1 MTRFGAVDCGTNSI
15 RMLITDV
22 RRGDDGVLE
31 FTELHR
37 VMEIVRLGEGVD
49 ATGRLADSAL
59 GRVRESLTRY
69 ADLMRAEGVAAV
81 RMVATSATRDASNRD
96 DFFAMTREILADW
109 GTEAQVISGDEEAAL
124 SFRGAVDDFHPE
136 EGPFCVID
144 VGGGSTE
151 VIVGDHDGTVH
162 GALSV
167 PMGSVRLTERFLV
180 DSPPTARQLEAARD
194 YVRAR
199 ADEVREA
206 VPVHLARTIVGC
218 AGTYTTLSALAQGLE
233 TYDPDAIHLST
244 LRFSALRTL
253 NQSMLATDRHT
264 LAENPV
270 MHPGR
275 ADVFAGG
282 VVVVDAL
289 MDMFED
295 VAADPGTRGPL
306 RGGAPLEFHISE
318 KDILDGIVAG
328 LVDAH
333 AAGAHAAGA
342 NPATE

>member
-31 FTELHR
+31 LTELHR

-49 ATGRLADSAL
+49 ATGRLADAAL
-59 GRVRESLTRY
+59 QRVREALTRY
-69 ADLMRAEGVAAV
+69 AALMRAEGVEAV
-81 RMVATSATRDASNRD
+81 RMVATSASRDASNRD
-96 DFFAMTREILADW
+96 EFFAMTRELLADW
-109 GTEAQVISGDEEAAL
+109 GAEAQVISGDEEAAL
-124 SFRGAVDDFHPE
+124 SFRGAVDDLHPE

-151 VIVGDHDGTVH
+151 VIVGDYDGTVH

-180 DSPPTARQLEAARD
+180 DSPPRPAQVEAARR
-194 YVRAR
+194 YVAEQCER
-199 ADEVREA
+199 VREA
-206 VPVHLARTIVGC
+206 VPVAGARTIVGC

-233 TYDPDAIHLST
+233 TYDPSAIHLST
-244 LRFSALRTL
+244 LRFTALRSL
-253 NQSMLATDRHT
+253 NQSVLATDRRT

-282 VVVVDAL
+282 VLVIDGL
-289 MDMFED
+289 MDMFEAA
-295 VAADPGTRGPL
+295 AADAKSREKGKDRGS
-306 RGGAPLEFHISE
+306 RNAAPLEFHVSE

-328 LVDAH
+328 LVDEKLAR
-333 AAGAHAAGA
+333 A
-342 NPATE
+342 EQ

>member
-15 RMLITDV
+15 RLLITDV

-31 FTELHR
+31 LTELHR

-49 ATGRLADSAL
+49 ATGRLADAAL
-59 GRVRESLTRY
+59 QRVREALTGF
-69 ADLMRAEGVAAV
+69 ADLMRAEHVEAV
-81 RMVATSATRDASNRD
+81 RMVATSASRDASNRD
-96 DFFAMTREILADW
+96 EFFSMTREILADW
-109 GTEAQVISGDEEAAL
+109 GVEAQVISGDEEAAL

-151 VIVGDHDGTVH
+151 VVVGDYDGTVH
-162 GALSV
+162 AAVSV

-180 DSPPTARQLEAARD
+180 DSPPTPEQVKRAHD
-194 YVRAR
+194 YV
-199 ADEVREA
+199 ADQVERVLAE
-206 VPVHLARTIVGC
+206 VPVSGARTIVGC

-233 TYDPDAIHLST
+233 TYDPSAIHLST
-244 LRFSALRTL
+244 LRFNALRSL
-253 NQSMLATDRHT
+253 NQSVLATDRRT

-282 VVVVDAL
+282 VMVIDGL
-289 MDMFED
+289 MDMFEA
-295 VAADPGTRGPL
+295 VNAAAKEKGARGD
-306 RGGAPLEFHISE
+306 AVPLEFHVSE

-328 LVDAH
+328 LVDEKLAR
-333 AAGAHAAGA
+333 A
-342 NPATE
+342 EQ

>member
-15 RMLITDV
+15 RLLITDV

-31 FTELHR
+31 LTELHR

-49 ATGRLADSAL
+49 ATGRLADAAL
-59 GRVRESLTRY
+59 QRVREALTGF
-69 ADLMRAEGVAAV
+69 AELMRVERVEAV
-81 RMVATSATRDASNRD
+81 RMVATSASRDASNRD
-96 DFFAMTREILADW
+96 DFFSMTREILADW
-109 GTEAQVISGDEEAAL
+109 GVEAQVISGDEEAAL

-151 VIVGDHDGTVH
+151 VVVGDYDGTVH
-162 GALSV
+162 AAASV

-180 DSPPTARQLEAARD
+180 DSPPTPEQVKRAHD
-194 YVRAR
+194 YVAGQVERVLA
-199 ADEVREA
+199 E
-206 VPVHLARTIVGC
+206 VPVAGARTIVGC

-233 TYDPDAIHLST
+233 TYDPSAIHLST
-244 LRFSALRTL
+244 LRFNALRSL
-253 NQSMLATDRHT
+253 NQSVLATDRRT

-282 VVVVDAL
+282 VMVIDGL
-289 MDMFED
+289 MDMFEA
-295 VAADPGTRGPL
+295 VNAAAKEKGSRGD
-306 RGGAPLEFHISE
+306 AVPLEFHVSE

-328 LVDAH
+328 LVDEKLAD
-333 AAGAHAAGA
+333 A
-342 NPATE
+342 EQ

>member
-31 FTELHR
+31 LTELHR

-49 ATGRLADSAL
+49 ATGRLADAAL
-59 GRVRESLTRY
+59 QRVREALTRY
-69 ADLMRAEGVAAV
+69 AALMRAEGVEAV
-81 RMVATSATRDASNRD
+81 RMVATSASRDASNRD
-96 DFFAMTREILADW
+96 EFFAMTRELLADW
-109 GTEAQVISGDEEAAL
+109 GAEAQVISGDEEAAL
-124 SFRGAVDDFHPE
+124 SFRGAVDDLHPE

-151 VIVGDHDGTVH
+151 VIVGDYDGTVH

-180 DSPPTARQLEAARD
+180 DSPPRPAQVEAARR
-194 YVRAR
+194 YVAEQCER
-199 ADEVREA
+199 VREA
-206 VPVHLARTIVGC
+206 VPVAGARTIVGC

-233 TYDPDAIHLST
+233 TYDPSAIHLST
-244 LRFSALRTL
+244 LRFTALRSL
-253 NQSMLATDRHT
+253 NQSVLATDRRT

-282 VVVVDAL
+282 VLVIDGL
-289 MDMFED
+289 MDMFEA
-295 VAADPGTRGPL
+295 VAADAKSRDKGEDRGS
-306 RGGAPLEFHISE
+306 RNAAPLEFHVSE

-328 LVDAH
+328 LVDEKLAR
-333 AAGAHAAGA
+333 A
-342 NPATE
+342 EQ

>member
-15 RMLITDV
+15 RLLITDV

-31 FTELHR
+31 LTELHR

-49 ATGRLADSAL
+49 ATGRLADAAL
-59 GRVRESLTRY
+59 QRVREALTGF
-69 ADLMRAEGVAAV
+69 AELMRVERVEAV
-81 RMVATSATRDASNRD
+81 RMVATSASRDASNRD
-96 DFFAMTREILADW
+96 DFFSMTREILADW
-109 GTEAQVISGDEEAAL
+109 GVEAQVISGDEEAAL

-151 VIVGDHDGTVH
+151 VVVGDYDGTVH
-162 GALSV
+162 AAVSV

-180 DSPPTARQLEAARD
+180 DSPPTPEQVKRAHD
-194 YVRAR
+194 YVAGQVERVLA
-199 ADEVREA
+199 E
-206 VPVHLARTIVGC
+206 VPVAGARTIVGC

-233 TYDPDAIHLST
+233 TYDPSAIHLST
-244 LRFSALRTL
+244 LRFSALRSL
-253 NQSMLATDRHT
+253 NQSVLATDRRT

-282 VVVVDAL
+282 VMVIDGL
-289 MDMFED
+289 MDMFEA
-295 VAADPGTRGPL
+295 VNAAAKEKGSRGD
-306 RGGAPLEFHISE
+306 AVPLEFHVSE

-328 LVDAH
+328 LVDEKLAD
-333 AAGAHAAGA
+333 A
-342 NPATE
+342 EQ

>member
-31 FTELHR
+31 LTELHR

-49 ATGRLADSAL
+49 ATGRLADAAL
-59 GRVRESLTRY
+59 QRVREALTRY
-69 ADLMRAEGVAAV
+69 AALMRAEGVEAV
-81 RMVATSATRDASNRD
+81 RMVATSASRDASNRD
-96 DFFAMTREILADW
+96 EFFAMTRELLADW
-109 GTEAQVISGDEEAAL
+109 GAEAQVISGDEEAAL
-124 SFRGAVDDFHPE
+124 SFRGAVDDLHPE

-151 VIVGDHDGTVH
+151 VIVGDYDGTVH
-162 GALSV
+162 GSLSV

-180 DSPPTARQLEAARD
+180 DSPPKPAQVEAARR
-194 YVRAR
+194 YVAEQCER
-199 ADEVREA
+199 VREA
-206 VPVHLARTIVGC
+206 VPVAGARTIVGC

-233 TYDPDAIHLST
+233 TYDPSAIHLST
-244 LRFSALRTL
+244 LRFTALRSL
-253 NQSMLATDRHT
+253 NQSVLATDRRT

-282 VVVVDAL
+282 VLVIDGL
-289 MDMFED
+289 MDMFEAA
-295 VAADPGTRGPL
+295 AADAKSRDKGKGRGS
-306 RGGAPLEFHISE
+306 RNAAPLEFHVSE

-328 LVDAH
+328 LVDEKLAR
-333 AAGAHAAGA
+333 A
-342 NPATE
+342 EQ

>member
-31 FTELHR
+31 LTELHR

-49 ATGRLADSAL
+49 ATGRLADAAL
-59 GRVRESLTRY
+59 QRVREALTRY
-69 ADLMRAEGVAAV
+69 AALMRAEGVEAV
-81 RMVATSATRDASNRD
+81 RMVATSASRDASNRD
-96 DFFAMTREILADW
+96 EFFAMTRELLADW
-109 GTEAQVISGDEEAAL
+109 GAEAQVISGDEEAAL
-124 SFRGAVDDFHPE
+124 SFRGAVDDLHPE

-151 VIVGDHDGTVH
+151 VIVGDYDGTVH

-180 DSPPTARQLEAARD
+180 DSPPRPAQVEAARR
-194 YVRAR
+194 YVAEQCER
-199 ADEVREA
+199 VREA
-206 VPVHLARTIVGC
+206 VPVAGARTIVGC

-233 TYDPDAIHLST
+233 TYDPSAIHLST
-244 LRFSALRTL
+244 LRFTALRSL
-253 NQSMLATDRHT
+253 NQSVLATDRRT

-282 VVVVDAL
+282 VLVIDGL
-289 MDMFED
+289 MDMFEAA
-295 VAADPGTRGPL
+295 AADAKSREKGKDRGS
-306 RGGAPLEFHISE
+306 RNAAPLEFHVSE

-328 LVDAH
+328 LVDEKLAL
-333 AAGAHAAGA
+333 A
-342 NPATE
+342 EQ

>member
-22 RRGDDGVLE
+22 REVDGVLE
-31 FTELHR
+31 MTELHR

-49 ATGRLADSAL
+49 ATGRLADAAL
-59 GRVRESLTRY
+59 ERVRAALTDY
-69 ADLMRAEGVAAV
+69 ADLMRTERVEAV
-81 RMVATSATRDASNRD
+81 RMVATSASRDASNRD
-96 DFFAMTREILADW
+96 EFFSMTREILADW
-109 GTEAQVISGDEEAAL
+109 GVEAQVISGDEEAAL

-151 VIVGDHDGTVH
+151 VIVGEYDGTVH
-162 GALSV
+162 GSLSV
-167 PMGSVRLTERFLV
+167 PMGSVRLTERFLR
-180 DSPPTARQLEAARD
+180 DSPPTEKQVDVARR
-194 YVRAR
+194 YVAEHCRS
-199 ADEVREA
+199 VRES
-206 VPVHLARTIVGC
+206 VPVASAKTIVGC

-233 TYDPDAIHLST
+233 TYDPSAIHLST
-244 LRFSALRTL
+244 LRFNALRSL
-253 NQSMLATDRHT
+253 NQSVLDTDRRT

-282 VVVVDAL
+282 VVVIDGL
-289 MDMFED
+289 MDMFEA
-295 VAADPGTRGPL
+295 VNASAKEKGSRGD
-306 RGGAPLEFHISE
+306 AVPLEFHVSE

-328 LVDAH
+328 LIDEKLAR
-333 AAGAHAAGA
+333 AQQ
-342 NPATE
+342 

>member
-15 RMLITDV
+15 RLLITDV

-31 FTELHR
+31 LTELHR

-49 ATGRLADSAL
+49 ATGRLADAAL
-59 GRVRESLTRY
+59 QRVREALTGF
-69 ADLMRAEGVAAV
+69 AELMRAERVEAV
-81 RMVATSATRDASNRD
+81 RMVATSASRDASNRD
-96 DFFAMTREILADW
+96 EFFSMTREILADW
-109 GTEAQVISGDEEAAL
+109 GVEAQVISGDEEAAL

-151 VIVGDHDGTVH
+151 VVVGDYDGTVH
-162 GALSV
+162 AAVSV

-180 DSPPTARQLEAARD
+180 DSPPTPEQVKRAHD
-194 YVRAR
+194 YVAGQVERVLA
-199 ADEVREA
+199 E
-206 VPVHLARTIVGC
+206 VPVAGARTIVGC

-233 TYDPDAIHLST
+233 TYDPSAIHLST
-244 LRFSALRTL
+244 LRFNALRSL
-253 NQSMLATDRHT
+253 NQSVLATDRRT

-282 VVVVDAL
+282 VMVIDGL
-289 MDMFED
+289 MDMFEA
-295 VAADPGTRGPL
+295 VNAAAKEKGSRGD
-306 RGGAPLEFHISE
+306 AVPLEFHVSE

-328 LVDAH
+328 LVDEKLAR
-333 AAGAHAAGA
+333 A
-342 NPATE
+342 EQ

>member
-15 RMLITDV
+15 RLLITDV

-49 ATGRLADSAL
+49 ATGRLADAAL
-59 GRVRESLTRY
+59 QRVREALTGF
-69 ADLMRAEGVAAV
+69 ADLMRVERVEAV
-81 RMVATSATRDASNRD
+81 RMVATSASRDASNRD
-96 DFFAMTREILADW
+96 EFFSMTREILADW
-109 GTEAQVISGDEEAAL
+109 GVEAQVISGDEEAAL

-151 VIVGDHDGTVH
+151 VVVGDYDGTVH
-162 GALSV
+162 AAVSV

-180 DSPPTARQLEAARD
+180 DSPPTPEQLKRAHD
-194 YVRAR
+194 YVAGQVERVLA
-199 ADEVREA
+199 E
-206 VPVHLARTIVGC
+206 VPVAGARTVVGC

-233 TYDPDAIHLST
+233 TYDPSAIHLST
-244 LRFSALRTL
+244 LRFSALRSL
-253 NQSMLATDRHT
+253 NQSVLATDRRT

-282 VVVVDAL
+282 VVVIDGL
-289 MDMFED
+289 MDMFEA
-295 VAADPGTRGPL
+295 VNAAAKEKGSRGD
-306 RGGAPLEFHISE
+306 AVPLEFHVSE

-328 LVDAH
+328 LVDEKLAR
-333 AAGAHAAGA
+333 A
-342 NPATE
+342 EQ

>member
-22 RRGDDGVLE
+22 REVDGVLE
-31 FTELHR
+31 MTELHR

-49 ATGRLADSAL
+49 ATGRLADAAL
-59 GRVRESLTRY
+59 ERVRAALTDY
-69 ADLMRAEGVAAV
+69 ADLMRTERVEAV
-81 RMVATSATRDASNRD
+81 RMVATSASRDASNRD
-96 DFFAMTREILADW
+96 EFFSMTREILADW
-109 GTEAQVISGDEEAAL
+109 GVEAQVISGDEEAAL

-151 VIVGDHDGTVH
+151 VIVGEYDGTVH
-162 GALSV
+162 GSLSV
-167 PMGSVRLTERFLV
+167 PMGSVRLTERFLR
-180 DSPPTARQLEAARD
+180 DSPPTEKQVDVARR
-194 YVRAR
+194 YVAEHCRS
-199 ADEVREA
+199 VRES
-206 VPVHLARTIVGC
+206 VPVASAKTIVGC

-233 TYDPDAIHLST
+233 TYDPSAIHLST
-244 LRFSALRTL
+244 LRFNALRSL
-253 NQSMLATDRHT
+253 NRSVLDTDRRT

-282 VVVVDAL
+282 VVVIDGL
-289 MDMFED
+289 MDMFES
-295 VAADPGTRGPL
+295 VAAEAKSSRANVP
-306 RGGAPLEFHISE
+306 PLEFHVSE

-328 LVDAH
+328 LIDEKLTRAQQ
-333 AAGAHAAGA
+333 
-342 NPATE
+342 

>member
-15 RMLITDV
+15 RLLITDV

-31 FTELHR
+31 LTELHR

-49 ATGRLADSAL
+49 ATGRLADAAL
-59 GRVRESLTRY
+59 QRVREALTGF
-69 ADLMRAEGVAAV
+69 AELMRAERVEAV
-81 RMVATSATRDASNRD
+81 RMVATSASRDASNRD
-96 DFFAMTREILADW
+96 EFFSMTREILADW
-109 GTEAQVISGDEEAAL
+109 GVEAQVISGDEEAAL

-151 VIVGDHDGTVH
+151 VVVGDYDGTVH
-162 GALSV
+162 AAVSV

-180 DSPPTARQLEAARD
+180 DSPPTPEQVKRAHD
-194 YVRAR
+194 YVAGQVERVLA
-199 ADEVREA
+199 E
-206 VPVHLARTIVGC
+206 VPVAGARTIVGC

-233 TYDPDAIHLST
+233 TYDPSAIHLST
-244 LRFSALRTL
+244 LRFSALRSL
-253 NQSMLATDRHT
+253 NQSVLATDRRT

-282 VVVVDAL
+282 VMVIDGL
-289 MDMFED
+289 MDMFEA
-295 VAADPGTRGPL
+295 VNAAAKEKGSRGD
-306 RGGAPLEFHISE
+306 AVPLEFHVSE

-328 LVDAH
+328 LVDEKLAD
-333 AAGAHAAGA
+333 A
-342 NPATE
+342 EQ

>member
-15 RMLITDV
+15 RLLITDV

-31 FTELHR
+31 LTELHR

-49 ATGRLADSAL
+49 ATGRLADAAL
-59 GRVRESLTRY
+59 QRVREALTGF
-69 ADLMRAEGVAAV
+69 ADLMRAERVEAV
-81 RMVATSATRDASNRD
+81 RMVATSASRDASNRNE
-96 DFFAMTREILADW
+96 FFSMTREILADW
-109 GTEAQVISGDEEAAL
+109 GVEAQVISGDEEAAL

-151 VIVGDHDGTVH
+151 VVVGEYDGTVH
-162 GALSV
+162 AAVSV

-180 DSPPTARQLEAARD
+180 DSPPTPEQVKRAHD
-194 YVRAR
+194 YVAGQVERVLA
-199 ADEVREA
+199 EVPLA
-206 VPVHLARTIVGC
+206 GARTIVGC

-233 TYDPDAIHLST
+233 TYDPSAIHLST
-244 LRFSALRTL
+244 LRFSALRSL
-253 NQSMLATDRHT
+253 NQSVLATDRRT

-282 VVVVDAL
+282 VMVIDGL
-289 MDMFED
+289 MDMFEA
-295 VAADPGTRGPL
+295 VNAAAKEKGSRGD
-306 RGGAPLEFHISE
+306 AVPLEFHVSE

-328 LVDAH
+328 LVDEKLAR
-333 AAGAHAAGA
+333 A
-342 NPATE
+342 EQ

>member
-15 RMLITDV
+15 RLLITDV

-31 FTELHR
+31 LTELHR

-49 ATGRLADSAL
+49 ATGRLADAAL
-59 GRVRESLTRY
+59 QRVREALTGF
-69 ADLMRAEGVAAV
+69 ADLMRAERVEAV
-81 RMVATSATRDASNRD
+81 RMVATSASRDASNRD
-96 DFFAMTREILADW
+96 EFFSMTREILADW
-109 GTEAQVISGDEEAAL
+109 GVEAQVISGDEEAAL

-151 VIVGDHDGTVH
+151 VVVGDYDGTVH
-162 GALSV
+162 AAVSV

-180 DSPPTARQLEAARD
+180 DSPPTPEQVKRAHD
-194 YVRAR
+194 YVAGQVERVLA
-199 ADEVREA
+199 E
-206 VPVHLARTIVGC
+206 VPVSGARTIVGC

-233 TYDPDAIHLST
+233 TYDPSAIHLST
-244 LRFSALRTL
+244 LRFNALRSL
-253 NQSMLATDRHT
+253 NQSVLATDRRT

-282 VVVVDAL
+282 VMVIDGL
-289 MDMFED
+289 MDMFEA
-295 VAADPGTRGPL
+295 VNAAAKEKGSRGD
-306 RGGAPLEFHISE
+306 AVPLEFHVSE

-328 LVDAH
+328 LVDEKLAR
-333 AAGAHAAGA
+333 A
-342 NPATE
+342 EQ

>member
-31 FTELHR
+31 LTELHR

-49 ATGRLADSAL
+49 ASGRLADAAL
-59 GRVRESLTRY
+59 QRVREALTRY
-69 ADLMRAEGVAAV
+69 AALMRAEGVEAV
-81 RMVATSATRDASNRD
+81 RMVATSASRDASNRD
-96 DFFAMTREILADW
+96 EFFAMTRELLADW
-109 GTEAQVISGDEEAAL
+109 GAEAQVISGDEEAAL
-124 SFRGAVDDFHPE
+124 SFRGAVDDLHPE

-151 VIVGDHDGTVH
+151 VIVGEYDGTVH
-162 GALSV
+162 GSLSV

-180 DSPPTARQLEAARD
+180 DSPPRPAQVEAARR
-194 YVRAR
+194 YVAEQCER
-199 ADEVREA
+199 VREA
-206 VPVHLARTIVGC
+206 VPVAGARTIVGC

-233 TYDPDAIHLST
+233 TYDPSAIHLST
-244 LRFSALRTL
+244 LRFTALRSL
-253 NQSMLATDRHT
+253 NQSVLATDRRT

-282 VVVVDAL
+282 VLVIDGL
-289 MDMFED
+289 MDMFEAA
-295 VAADPGTRGPL
+295 AADAKSREKGKDRGS
-306 RGGAPLEFHISE
+306 RNAAPLEFHVSE

-328 LVDAH
+328 LVDEKLAR
-333 AAGAHAAGA
+333 A
-342 NPATE
+342 EQ

>member
-15 RMLITDV
+15 RLLITDV

-31 FTELHR
+31 LTELHR

-49 ATGRLADSAL
+49 ATGRLADAAL
-59 GRVRESLTRY
+59 QRVREALTGF
-69 ADLMRAEGVAAV
+69 AELMRVERVEAV
-81 RMVATSATRDASNRD
+81 RMVATSASRDASNRD
-96 DFFAMTREILADW
+96 EFFSMTREILADW
-109 GTEAQVISGDEEAAL
+109 GVEAQVISGDEEAAL

-151 VIVGDHDGTVH
+151 VVVGDYDGTVH
-162 GALSV
+162 AAVSV

-180 DSPPTARQLEAARD
+180 DSPPTPEQVKRAHD
-194 YVRAR
+194 YVAGQVERVLV
-199 ADEVREA
+199 E
-206 VPVHLARTIVGC
+206 VPVAGARTIVGC

-233 TYDPDAIHLST
+233 TYDPSAIHLST
-244 LRFSALRTL
+244 LRFSALRSL
-253 NQSMLATDRHT
+253 NQSVLATDRRT

-282 VVVVDAL
+282 VMVIDGL
-289 MDMFED
+289 MDMFEA
-295 VAADPGTRGPL
+295 VTAAAKEKGSRGD
-306 RGGAPLEFHISE
+306 AVPLEFHVSE

-328 LVDAH
+328 LVDEKLAR
-333 AAGAHAAGA
+333 A
-342 NPATE
+342 EE

>member
-15 RMLITDV
+15 RLLITDV

-31 FTELHR
+31 LTELHR

-49 ATGRLADSAL
+49 ATGRLADAAL
-59 GRVRESLTRY
+59 QRVREALTGF
-69 ADLMRAEGVAAV
+69 ADLMRAERVEAV
-81 RMVATSATRDASNRD
+81 RMVATSASRDASNRNE
-96 DFFAMTREILADW
+96 FFSMTREILADW
-109 GTEAQVISGDEEAAL
+109 GVEAQVISGDEEAAL

-151 VIVGDHDGTVH
+151 VVVGEYDGTVH
-162 GALSV
+162 AAVSV

-180 DSPPTARQLEAARD
+180 DSPPTPEQVKRAHD
-194 YVRAR
+194 YVAGQVERVLA
-199 ADEVREA
+199 EVPLA
-206 VPVHLARTIVGC
+206 GARTIVGC

-233 TYDPDAIHLST
+233 TYDPSAIHLST
-244 LRFSALRTL
+244 LRFSALRSL
-253 NQSMLATDRHT
+253 NQSVLATDRRT

-270 MHPGR
+270 VHPGR

-282 VVVVDAL
+282 VMVIDGL
-289 MDMFED
+289 MDMFEA
-295 VAADPGTRGPL
+295 VNAAAKEKGSRGD
-306 RGGAPLEFHISE
+306 AVPLEFHVSE

-328 LVDAH
+328 LVDEKLAR
-333 AAGAHAAGA
+333 A
-342 NPATE
+342 EQ

>member
-15 RMLITDV
+15 RLLITDV

-31 FTELHR
+31 LTELHR

-49 ATGRLADSAL
+49 ATGRLADAAL
-59 GRVRESLTRY
+59 QRVRESLTGF
-69 ADLMRAEGVAAV
+69 ADLMRAERVEAV
-81 RMVATSATRDASNRD
+81 RMVATSASRDASNRNE
-96 DFFAMTREILADW
+96 FFSMTREILADW
-109 GTEAQVISGDEEAAL
+109 GVEAQVISGDEEAAL

-151 VIVGDHDGTVH
+151 VVVGEYDGTVH
-162 GALSV
+162 AAVSV

-180 DSPPTARQLEAARD
+180 DSPPTPEQVKWAHD
-194 YVRAR
+194 YVAGQVERVLA
-199 ADEVREA
+199 EVPLA
-206 VPVHLARTIVGC
+206 GARTIVGC
-218 AGTYTTLSALAQGLE
+218 AGTYTTLSALVQGLE
-233 TYDPDAIHLST
+233 TYDPSAIHLST
-244 LRFSALRTL
+244 LRFSALRSL
-253 NQSMLATDRHT
+253 NQSVLATDRRT

-282 VVVVDAL
+282 VMVIDGL
-289 MDMFED
+289 MDMFEA
-295 VAADPGTRGPL
+295 VNAAAKEKGSRGD
-306 RGGAPLEFHISE
+306 AVPLEFHVSE

-328 LVDAH
+328 LVDEKLAR
-333 AAGAHAAGA
+333 A
-342 NPATE
+342 EQ

>member
-15 RMLITDV
+15 RLLITDV

-31 FTELHR
+31 LTELHR

-49 ATGRLADSAL
+49 ATGRLADAAL
-59 GRVRESLTRY
+59 QRVREALTGF
-69 ADLMRAEGVAAV
+69 AELMRAERVEAV
-81 RMVATSATRDASNRD
+81 RMVATSASRDASNRD
-96 DFFAMTREILADW
+96 EFFSMTREILADW
-109 GTEAQVISGDEEAAL
+109 GVEAQVISGDEEAAL

-151 VIVGDHDGTVH
+151 VVVGDYDGTVH
-162 GALSV
+162 AAVSV

-180 DSPPTARQLEAARD
+180 DSPPTPEQVQRAHD
-194 YVRAR
+194 YVAGQVERVLA
-199 ADEVREA
+199 E
-206 VPVHLARTIVGC
+206 VPVSGARTIVGC

-233 TYDPDAIHLST
+233 TYDPSAIHLST
-244 LRFSALRTL
+244 LRFNALRSL
-253 NQSMLATDRHT
+253 NQSVLATDRRT

-282 VVVVDAL
+282 VMVIDGL
-289 MDMFED
+289 MDMFEA
-295 VAADPGTRGPL
+295 VNAAAKEKGSRGD
-306 RGGAPLEFHISE
+306 AVPLEFHVSE

-328 LVDAH
+328 LVDEKLAR
-333 AAGAHAAGA
+333 A
-342 NPATE
+342 EQ

>member
-31 FTELHR
+31 LTELHR

-49 ATGRLADSAL
+49 ATGRLADAAL
-59 GRVRESLTRY
+59 QRVREALTRY
-69 ADLMRAEGVAAV
+69 AALMRAEGVEAV
-81 RMVATSATRDASNRD
+81 RMVATSASRDASNRD
-96 DFFAMTREILADW
+96 EFFAMTRELLADW
-109 GTEAQVISGDEEAAL
+109 GAEAQVISGDEEAAL
-124 SFRGAVDDFHPE
+124 SFRGAVDDLHPE

-151 VIVGDHDGTVH
+151 VIVGDYDGTVH

-180 DSPPTARQLEAARD
+180 DSPPTPDQVKRAHD
-194 YVRAR
+194 YVAGQVERVLA
-199 ADEVREA
+199 E
-206 VPVHLARTIVGC
+206 VPVTGARTIVGC

-233 TYDPDAIHLST
+233 TYDPSAIHLST
-244 LRFSALRTL
+244 LRFNALRSL
-253 NQSMLATDRHT
+253 NQSVLSTDRRT

-282 VVVVDAL
+282 VVVIDGL
-289 MDMFED
+289 MDMFEA
-295 VAADPGTRGPL
+295 VNAAAKEKGSRGD
-306 RGGAPLEFHISE
+306 AVPLEFHVSE

-328 LVDAH
+328 LVDERLAR
-333 AAGAHAAGA
+333 AQG
-342 NPATE
+342 

>member
-15 RMLITDV
+15 RLLITDV

-31 FTELHR
+31 LTELHR

-49 ATGRLADSAL
+49 ATGRLADAAL
-59 GRVRESLTRY
+59 QRVREALTGF
-69 ADLMRAEGVAAV
+69 AELMRAERVEAV
-81 RMVATSATRDASNRD
+81 RMVATSASRDASNRD
-96 DFFAMTREILADW
+96 EFFSMTREILADW
-109 GTEAQVISGDEEAAL
+109 GVEAQVISGDEEAAL

-151 VIVGDHDGTVH
+151 VVVGDYDGTVH
-162 GALSV
+162 AAVSV

-180 DSPPTARQLEAARD
+180 DSPPTPEQVKRAHD
-194 YVRAR
+194 YVAGQVERVLA
-199 ADEVREA
+199 E
-206 VPVHLARTIVGC
+206 VPVSGARTIVGC

-233 TYDPDAIHLST
+233 TYDPSAIHLST
-244 LRFSALRTL
+244 LRFNALRTL
-253 NQSMLATDRHT
+253 NQSVLATDRRT

-282 VVVVDAL
+282 VMVIDGL
-289 MDMFED
+289 MDMFEA
-295 VAADPGTRGPL
+295 VNAAAKEKGSRGD
-306 RGGAPLEFHISE
+306 AVPLEFHVSE

-328 LVDAH
+328 LVDEKLAR
-333 AAGAHAAGA
+333 A
-342 NPATE
+342 EE

>member
-15 RMLITDV
+15 RLLITDV

-31 FTELHR
+31 LTELHR

-49 ATGRLADSAL
+49 ATGRLADAAL
-59 GRVRESLTRY
+59 QRVREALTGF
-69 ADLMRAEGVAAV
+69 AELMRAERVEAV
-81 RMVATSATRDASNRD
+81 RMVATSASRDASNRD
-96 DFFAMTREILADW
+96 EFFSMTREILADW
-109 GTEAQVISGDEEAAL
+109 GVEAQVISGDEEAAL

-151 VIVGDHDGTVH
+151 VVVGDYDGTVH
-162 GALSV
+162 AAVSV

-180 DSPPTARQLEAARD
+180 DSPPTPEQVKRAHD
-194 YVRAR
+194 YVAGQVERVLA
-199 ADEVREA
+199 E
-206 VPVHLARTIVGC
+206 VPVAGARTIVGC

-233 TYDPDAIHLST
+233 TYDPSAIHLST
-244 LRFSALRTL
+244 LRFSALRSL
-253 NQSMLATDRHT
+253 NQSVLATDRRT

-282 VVVVDAL
+282 VMVIDGL
-289 MDMFED
+289 MDMFGA
-295 VAADPGTRGPL
+295 VNAAAKEKGSRGD
-306 RGGAPLEFHISE
+306 AVPLEFHVSE

-328 LVDAH
+328 LVDEKLAR
-333 AAGAHAAGA
+333 A
-342 NPATE
+342 EQ